1 MLLSVY
7 LDRNEKMEK
16 SEHIRLFDKFLQKQ
30 ATPEEVRQL
39 IRWLENGAEFH
50 AWADEEWR
58 AASPEMEPELQRQLL
73 RQIQTRLQPETPAPR
88 LRPSRRL
95 WAWSRH
101 LAAVLLLMLATGL
114 SIYFYTVQKMTM
126 PDMVVAV
133 EKGQKAKVTLPDG
146 SKVWVNSD
154 SRLTYGSR
162 FTTKER
168 VLQLEGEAYFE
179 VTPDNSR
186 PFIVQTNRLS
196 VQALGTSFD
205 VKNYAEEDHISTV
218 LMTGRVKVESG
229 KECIFLEPNEKV
241 TFNKA
246 TGRMRKST
254 LAEAAG
260 YADWKFNKLSFHAET
275 FENIAYMLE
284 RYYNTRIVFGSESL
298 KKYRF
303 TGSIGNTSLESI
315 LQILSLTS
323 PLSYEVKDSVILLN
337 ENIKQKAYYE
347 NALK

>member
-1 MLLSVY
+1 
-7 LDRNEKMEK
+7 MENN
-16 SEHIRLFDKFLQKQ
+16 EHIRLFDKFLQKQ
-30 ATPEEVRQL
+30 ATADEVRQL
-39 IRWLENGAEFH
+39 IRWLENGSEFK
-50 AWADEEWR
+50 AWADEEWK
-58 AASPEMEPELQRQLL
+58 AASHEMEPALQRQLF
-73 RQIQTRLQPETPAPR
+73 RQIQARIQPQQPA
-88 LRPSRRL
+88 LRPRSRRL
-95 WAWSRH
+95 WSASWRI
-101 LAAVLLLMLATGL
+101 AAVLLLMLATGL

-133 EKGQKAKVTLPDG
+133 EKGQKAKLTLPDG

-162 FTTKER
+162 FNTRER
-168 VLQLEGEAYFE
+168 RLQLEGEAYFE
-179 VTPDNSR
+179 VAPDKDR
-186 PFIVQTNRLS
+186 PFIVQTGHLS

-205 VKNYAEEDHISTV
+205 VKNYKEEDHISTV
-218 LMTGRVKVESG
+218 LMTGKVKVESDRD
-229 KECIFLEPNEKV
+229 CLFLEPNEKA
-241 TFNKA
+241 TFHKA
-246 TGRMRKST
+246 TGRMRKTT

-260 YADWKFNKLSFHAET
+260 YADWKFNKLSFQAET

-303 TGSIGNTSLESI
+303 TGSIGNTSLESV

-323 PLSYEVKDSVILLN
+323 PLSYEVKDSLILLR

>member
-1 MLLSVY
+1 
-7 LDRNEKMEK
+7 MENNA
-16 SEHIRLFDKFLQKQ
+16 HIRLFDKFLQKQ
-30 ATPEEVRQL
+30 ATPDEVRQL
-39 IRWLENGAEFH
+39 IRWLENGAEFD
-50 AWADEEWR
+50 AWADCEWQ
-58 AASPEMEPELQRQLL
+58 AASREMEPELQRRLF
-73 RQIQTRLQPETPAPR
+73 RQIQARIQPQQPAVR
-88 LRPSRRL
+88 HGSRRRL
-95 WAWSRH
+95 WNASWRV
-101 LAAVLLLMLATGL
+101 AAVLLLMLATGL
-114 SIYFYTVQKMTM
+114 SMYFYTVRKMTM

-133 EKGQKAKVTLPDG
+133 EKGQKAALTLPDG

-162 FTTKER
+162 FTAKER

-179 VTPDNSR
+179 VAPDKSR
-186 PFIVQTNRLS
+186 PFIVETNRLS
-196 VQALGTSFD
+196 VEALGTCFD
-205 VKNYAEEDHISTV
+205 VKNYKEEDHISTV

-229 KECIFLEPNEKV
+229 RECIFLEPNEKV
-241 TFNKA
+241 TFHKA
-246 TGRMRKST
+246 TGRMRKTT

-260 YADWKFNKLSFHAET
+260 YADWKFNKLSFQAET

-303 TGSIGNTSLESI
+303 TGSIGNTSLESV

-337 ENIKQKAYYE
+337 ENIQQKAYYE